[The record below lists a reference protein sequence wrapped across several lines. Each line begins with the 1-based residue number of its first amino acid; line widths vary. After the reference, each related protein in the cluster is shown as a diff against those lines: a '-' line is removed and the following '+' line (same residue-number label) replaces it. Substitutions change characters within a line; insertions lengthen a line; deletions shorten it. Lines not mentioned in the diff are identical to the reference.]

1 MERGEGSAV
10 RGLTIEAAKN
20 SRSLAKNRLG
30 MTIL

>member
-1 MERGEGSAV
+1 V
-10 RGLTIEAAKN
+10 RELLFARITIEAAKN